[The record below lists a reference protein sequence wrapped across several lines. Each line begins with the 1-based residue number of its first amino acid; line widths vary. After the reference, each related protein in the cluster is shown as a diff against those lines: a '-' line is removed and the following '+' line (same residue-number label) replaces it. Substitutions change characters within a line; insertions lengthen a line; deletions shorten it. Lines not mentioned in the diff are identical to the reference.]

1 MAIPV
6 PKKYISDFENL
17 GMGMFVHWGLYSQ
30 IGQGEWI
37 YDQDKLDF
45 NEYIKLAETFTAED
59 FNADDLVLTAKE
71 AGCRYIVLTTRHH
84 EGFSLFDTCGLSDFD
99 VMHTPCGRDLVKEY
113 VEACH
118 RHDIVPFFYHTTLDW
133 YNPDFENDFD
143 KYLDYLNKSVEIL
156 CKNYGKIGGLWF
168 DGNWSKPDSDWK
180 EDELYGTI
188 RKYQPDAM
196 IINNTGLSARGEPGH
211 IEIDAVTYEQGRPEP
226 MDRDGMK
233 KYLAAEMC
241 ETLNDHWA
249 TSTYDFNYKSPV
261 QVIKNLC
268 ACRKVGANYLINIG
282 PLAQGAVDPYQKELM
297 RLIGR
302 WVNVYKEA
310 IYDVKPYPAI
320 STNDNFIVKGDNGKL
335 YIFCL
340 NPARIGDINVLVGGK
355 HSTLTTFKNV
365 PDKIKSVKW
374 MDNGQNLNF
383 TQNNGLLAIDFKE
396 LKYGIS
402 YGVRVAEA
410 EIENS
415 SLA

>member
-1 MAIPV
+1 MAIPI
-6 PKKYISDFENL
+6 PKKYIADFEKL

-37 YDQDKLDF
+37 YDQDRLDF

-84 EGFSLFDTCGLSDFD
+84 EGFSLFDTCGLSEFD
-99 VMHTPCGRDLVKEY
+99 VMHTPCGRDLIKEY
-113 VEACH
+113 VEACR

-168 DGNWSKPDSDWK
+168 DGNWSKPDADWK

-226 MDRDGMK
+226 MNRDGMR

-282 PLAQGAVDPYQKELM
+282 PLAQGAVDPYQKEFM

-365 PDKIKSVKW
+365 TDKIKSVKW

-410 EIENS
+410 EI
-415 SLA
+415 